1 MTYDIIGQSKDHAR
15 QVSHLAV
22 TRNMLDALE
31 NHEER
36 IANLEDNMRVNAAQ
50 EIKLTNLVNRK
61 IVGLLE
67 GKKSKAYRDNH
78 IRAKAYHAIN
88 QEIIDR
94 FGVRR
99 KEIPAKE
106 FKNAVIFIENWKL
119 NNSDLRNEIFVANHQ
134 GSLFEA

>member
-1 MTYDIIGQSKDHAR
+1 MTNDIIGQSKDHAR

-50 EIKLTNLVNRK
+50 EIKLTNLVNSK

-88 QEIIDR
+88 KGIIDR

-106 FKNAVIFIENWKL
+106 FKNAVIFIENW
-119 NNSDLRNEIFVANHQ
+119 
-134 GSLFEA
+134 GFE

>member
-50 EIKLTNLVNRK
+50 EIKLTNLVNSK

-67 GKKSKAYRDNH
+67 GKKSKDYRDNH
-78 IRAKAYHAIN
+78 IRGKAYHAIN
-88 QEIIDR
+88 QGIINR

-106 FKNAVIFIENWKL
+106 FKNAVIFIENWGL
-119 NNSDLRNEIFVANHQ
+119 NDPELKNEIFTANHQ

>member
-1 MTYDIIGQSKDHAR
+1 MTNDIIGQSKDHAR

-78 IRAKAYHAIN
+78 IRGKAYHAIN
-88 QEIIDR
+88 QGIIDH

>member
-1 MTYDIIGQSKDHAR
+1 MTYDIIGRSKDHAR

-22 TRNMLDALE
+22 TRNMPDALE

-50 EIKLTNLVNRK
+50 EIKLTNLVNRN

-88 QEIIDR
+88 KAIVDR
-94 FGVRR
+94 VGVRR

-106 FKNAVIFIENWKL
+106 FKNAVIFIENWGL
-119 NNSDLRNEIFVANHQ
+119 SDPELKNEIFTANHQ

>member
-1 MTYDIIGQSKDHAR
+1 MTNDIIGRSKDHAR

-50 EIKLTNLVNRK
+50 EMKLTNLVNSK

-78 IRAKAYHAIN
+78 IRGKAYSAIN
-88 QEIIDR
+88 
-94 FGVRR
+94 
-99 KEIPAKE
+99 KEIA
-106 FKNAVIFIENWKL
+106 
-119 NNSDLRNEIFVANHQ
+119 NSFRCETQRN
-134 GSLFEA
+134 SC

>member
-36 IANLEDNMRVNAAQ
+36 IANLEDNMRVNAAE
-50 EIKLTNLVNRK
+50 EIKFTNLVNRK

>member
-1 MTYDIIGQSKDHAR
+1 MTNDIIGQSKDHAR

-36 IANLEDNMRVNAAQ
+36 IANLE
-50 EIKLTNLVNRK
+50 
-61 IVGLLE
+61 

-78 IRAKAYHAIN
+78 IRGKAYHAIN
-88 QEIIDR
+88 KGIVDR

-99 KEIPAKE
+99 KELPAKE
-106 FKNAVIFIENWKL
+106 FKNAVIFIENWGL
-119 NNSDLRNEIFVANHQ
+119 SDQELKDEIFAANHQ
-134 GSLFEA
+134 MSLFEA

>member
-1 MTYDIIGQSKDHAR
+1 MTNDIIGQSKDHAR
-15 QVSHLAV
+15 QVS
-22 TRNMLDALE
+22 
-31 NHEER
+31 
-36 IANLEDNMRVNAAQ
+36 NLEDNMRVNAAQ

-78 IRAKAYHAIN
+78 IRGKAYHAIN
-88 QEIIDR
+88 QGIIDR

-106 FKNAVIFIENWKL
+106 FKNAVIFIENWGL
-119 NNSDLRNEIFVANHQ
+119 SDPELKNEIFTANHQ

>member
-1 MTYDIIGQSKDHAR
+1 MTNDIIGQSKDHAR

-50 EIKLTNLVNRK
+50 ETKLTNLVNSK

-78 IRAKAYHAIN
+78 IRAKAYYAIN
-88 QEIIDR
+88 KGIVDH

-99 KEIPAKE
+99 KELPAKE

-119 NNSDLRNEIFVANHQ
+119 NNPDLRNEIFAANHQ

>member
-1 MTYDIIGQSKDHAR
+1 MTNDIIGQSKDPAR

-50 EIKLTNLVNRK
+50 EIKLTNLVNSK

-88 QEIIDR
+88 KGIIDR

-106 FKNAVIFIENWKL
+106 FKNAVIFIENWGL
-119 NNSDLRNEIFVANHQ
+119 NDQELKNEIFTANHQ

>member
-1 MTYDIIGQSKDHAR
+1 MTNDIIGQSKDHAR

-61 IVGLLE
+61 IVELIE
-67 GKKSKAYRDNH
+67 GKQSKAYRDNH
-78 IRAKAYHAIN
+78 IRGKAYSAIN
-88 QEIIDR
+88 KEIINR

-119 NNSDLRNEIFVANHQ
+119 NNSNLRNEIFVANHQ

>member
-1 MTYDIIGQSKDHAR
+1 MTNDIIGQSKDHAR

-22 TRNMLDALE
+22 ARNMLDALE

-50 EIKLTNLVNRK
+50 EIKLTNLVNSK

-88 QEIIDR
+88 KGIIDR

-106 FKNAVIFIENWKL
+106 FKNAVIFIENWGL
-119 NNSDLRNEIFVANHQ
+119 NDQELKNEIFTANHQ

>member
-1 MTYDIIGQSKDHAR
+1 MTNDIIGQSKDHAR

-50 EIKLTNLVNRK
+50 EAKLTNLVNSK

-78 IRAKAYHAIN
+78 IRGKAYSAIN
-88 QEIIDR
+88 KEIVNR
-94 FGVRR
+94 FGVKR

>member
-1 MTYDIIGQSKDHAR
+1 MTNDIIGQSKDHAR

-36 IANLEDNMRVNAAQ
+36 IANLEDNMRVNATQ
-50 EIKLTNLVNRK
+50 EMKLTNLVNRK

-67 GKKSKAYRDNH
+67 GKKSNAYRNNH
-78 IRAKAYHAIN
+78 IRGKAYHSIN
-88 QEIIDR
+88 QGIVDR

-99 KEIPAKE
+99 KELPAKD
-106 FKNAVIFIENWKL
+106 FKSAVIFIENWVL
-119 NNSDLRNEIFVANHQ
+119 SDQELKDEIFAANHQ
-134 GSLFEA
+134 MSLFEA

>member
-50 EIKLTNLVNRK
+50 EIKLTNLVNSK

-78 IRAKAYHAIN
+78 IRGKAYHAIN
-88 QEIIDR
+88 QGIINR

-106 FKNAVIFIENWKL
+106 FKNVIFIENWGL
-119 NNSDLRNEIFVANHQ
+119 NDPELKNEIFTANHQ

>member
-1 MTYDIIGQSKDHAR
+1 MTNDIIGQSKDHAR

-50 EIKLTNLVNRK
+50 ETKLTNLVNRN

-88 QEIIDR
+88 KAIVDR

-106 FKNAVIFIENWKL
+106 FKNAVIFIENWGL
-119 NNSDLRNEIFVANHQ
+119 SDPELKNEIFTANHQ